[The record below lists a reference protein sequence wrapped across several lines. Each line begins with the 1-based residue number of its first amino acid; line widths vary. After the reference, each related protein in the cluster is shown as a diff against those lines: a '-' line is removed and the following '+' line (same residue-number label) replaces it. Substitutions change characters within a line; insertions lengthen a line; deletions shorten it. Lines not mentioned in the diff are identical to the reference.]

1 MRKTVSG
8 IMLTLLLIG
17 MLTLAFNIQPV
28 EASGTIYI
36 RADGS
41 IDPPT
46 ANITSVDNVTYVF
59 TDNNYD
65 EIVVERNNILI
76 DGNGYKLQG
85 IGSGNGISL
94 YGSNVTIKNTN
105 IKGFYYGIVV
115 FWYPP
120 KNWYSNKNSI
130 AGNSIT
136 NNGYG
141 IALSHSNNNSVAGNS
156 ITNNNYYGI
165 ELYESS
171 NNNSVVENSI
181 TNNRVSI
188 FVFESNN
195 NSVAGNSI
203 TNNGYGIEVVGS
215 SNTSIVGNSITNNS
229 YGFWLNVAN
238 NNRFYHNN
246 FIDNTQQ
253 ASYSSINVW
262 DDGYPSGGNYW
273 SDYTDVDL
281 YSGPY
286 QNETGSDGIWDHPY
300 VIDDNNRD
308 RYPLMKPWSA
318 VETWTFDSDFQYNL
332 DDNYETVEGAGHLSG
347 SATLSN
353 GTLSIQGQVT
363 INGPLPSAIPEVY
376 IIATDGQ
383 DKELTKKIV
392 DFTYFSYWQIGQNT
406 YGFSGTIP
414 DAPKP
419 INNGHYEVS
428 ALITY
433 NSQKYQFFINT
444 NSLINSHYLPLWT
457 PTFPPKFK
465 IGDWV
470 RTTANL
476 NVREGPGLSY
486 AVIDTMPE
494 GTLGQIVGGPVEADG
509 YFWWD
514 VKYVSG
520 ERGWSVED
528 GLTIAV
534 PNKKPYADFGYAP
547 LKPKAG
553 EIVTFNASSSCD
565 EDGEI
570 ISYQWDWN
578 DDNDTD
584 EYTDSSIATFWWPEA
599 GLYEVSLTVV
609 DNEGAINTT
618 KKEVFIDNSAES
630 RIILAGWGAHPSW
643 TMLHWDD
650 HIRLVEIDN
659 LLREGKKRLS
669 WLPSEF
675 SHLEEPEIVS
685 RLKVEIDHSL
695 APGLTYLDY
704 AFISVCEAKLVND
717 AWWQSTPQYYYKA
730 IPLLVKY
737 GFSSIW
743 SLLVS
748 KDQIVSLVAKVSPLA
763 GLTLAIAFSSISMA
777 AGTRDVMDL
786 IDFAKKQAYSWGL
799 GYYFN
804 LRDNWDHDNAWSDY
818 VVQSF
823 IRKSIEDS
831 ATDEQRNHI
840 LQETGEYFSNLWIK
854 YNGDYYYDAA
864 TAHNDK
870 GFPPELKSQIRKDIK
885 NLIVHALE
893 ESNYVVSRKI
903 VSVASPIE
911 LRISDPQGRITG
923 VVEGVELEEIP
934 NSVYDNETKTATIFL
949 PSDYLRYEVVG
960 TDTGTYILKIIS
972 IQIGQ
977 IINFTATNIPT
988 STTAI
993 HQYSVDWDALSLG
1006 EEGVTIMVDSDGD
1019 GVFEHTFTSDSEL
1032 TQSEYL
1038 FATDNTPPTTTL
1050 EIGEP
1055 KYVDAAGNVYV
1066 SSVTPFTLTAEDN
1079 PGGSGVAL
1087 TAYRI
1092 YNATYY
1098 SRWITYTQPFYLT
1111 GLSDGTYHIDYYSID
1126 FLNNTEPTNTTTLV
1140 LDNTPPVASFTWT
1153 PSTPKAG
1160 ETVTYDASAST
1171 SNGVTIVSYEWDF
1184 GDGGHATGKIV
1195 THTYT
1200 SPGTYTVKL
1209 NVTDSLGFWDI
1220 EQKQIQIEALPT
1232 PPPLSVSI
1240 SPLSASILGG
1250 QWVTFTSTVS
1260 GGYTPYSYQWYLNGA
1275 PVSGATS
1282 NTWTFTP
1289 TTGGIYYVYLKVTD
1303 AKGNTAQSET
1313 ARIVVATVP
1322 VGGYSIPIQLPT
1334 TAKPVTPYIA
1344 LLTILT
1350 ATFITIK
1357 RKTKRKH

>member
-181 TNNRVSI
+181 TNNGVSI

-203 TNNGYGIEVVGS
+203 TNNWVGIEVVGS

-300 VIDDNNRD
+300 VIDANNTD
-308 RYPLMKPWSA
+308 RYPLVNP
-318 VETWTFDSDFQYNL
+318 
-332 DDNYETVEGAGHLSG
+332 
-347 SATLSN
+347 
-353 GTLSIQGQVT
+353 
-363 INGPLPSAIPEVY
+363 
-376 IIATDGQ
+376 
-383 DKELTKKIV
+383 
-392 DFTYFSYWQIGQNT
+392 
-406 YGFSGTIP
+406 
-414 DAPKP
+414 
-419 INNGHYEVS
+419 
-428 ALITY
+428 
-433 NSQKYQFFINT
+433 
-444 NSLINSHYLPLWT
+444 WT
-457 PTFPPKFK
+457 PAPPPKFS

-470 RTTANL
+470 QTTANL
-476 NVREGPGLSY
+476 NVREGPGLGY
-486 AVIDTMPE
+486 AIIDTMPE
-494 GTLGQIVGGPVEADG
+494 GTLGQIVDGPVEADG
-509 YFWWD
+509 YVWWD

-584 EYTDSSIATFWWPEA
+584 EYTDSPIATFWWPEA

-823 IRKSIEDS
+823 ICKSIEDS

-1019 GVFEHTFTSDSEL
+1019 GVFEQTFTAGSQL
-1032 TQSEYL
+1032 THDE
-1038 FATDNTPPTTTL
+1038 FM
-1050 EIGEP
+1050 
-1055 KYVDAAGNVYV
+1055 
-1066 SSVTPFTLTAEDN
+1066 
-1079 PGGSGVAL
+1079 
-1087 TAYRI
+1087 
-1092 YNATYY
+1092 
-1098 SRWITYTQPFYLT
+1098 
-1111 GLSDGTYHIDYYSID
+1111 
-1126 FLNNTEPTNTTTLV
+1126 
-1140 LDNTPPVASFTWT
+1140 
-1153 PSTPKAG
+1153 
-1160 ETVTYDASAST
+1160 
-1171 SNGVTIVSYEWDF
+1171 
-1184 GDGGHATGKIV
+1184 
-1195 THTYT
+1195 
-1200 SPGTYTVKL
+1200 
-1209 NVTDSLGFWDI
+1209 
-1220 EQKQIQIEALPT
+1220 
-1232 PPPLSVSI
+1232 
-1240 SPLSASILGG
+1240 
-1250 QWVTFTSTVS
+1250 
-1260 GGYTPYSYQWYLNGA
+1260 
-1275 PVSGATS
+1275 
-1282 NTWTFTP
+1282 
-1289 TTGGIYYVYLKVTD
+1289 LK
-1303 AKGNTAQSET
+1303 
-1313 ARIVVATVP
+1313 
-1322 VGGYSIPIQLPT
+1322 
-1334 TAKPVTPYIA
+1334 
-1344 LLTILT
+1344 T
-1350 ATFITIK
+1350 ATFIDFNPDTLNLKSKGSVVTVYIEFPEGYDVADINVSTIMLNGTVPAELSPTAIGDYDNDTIPDLMVKFDRAKLISYILANVNVTQLIEERSMTVTLTITGKLKNGTPFQGSDTIK
-1357 RKTKRKH
+1357 IIYVV